1 MRKLISDNLNGYKD
15 ASLRKNYLWLEK
27 ELNRIKKVYLEAN
40 GIQDLSEI
48 KMVVTTKNEYD
59 NIMMLSK

>member
-15 ASLRKNYLWLEK
+15 ASLRKKYLWLEK

-48 KMVVTTKNEYD
+48 KMVVTK
-59 NIMMLSK
+59 K